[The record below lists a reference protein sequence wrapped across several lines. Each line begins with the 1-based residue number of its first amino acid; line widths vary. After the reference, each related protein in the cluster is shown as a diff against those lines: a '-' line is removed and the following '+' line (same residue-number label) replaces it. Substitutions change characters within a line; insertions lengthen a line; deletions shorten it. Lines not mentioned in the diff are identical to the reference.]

1 MKKNGILTF
10 CFAFIPGAGEMYQ
23 GYMKRG
29 LSLVMICA
37 AAIALGSLFYPL
49 VGFAFAVCCVV
60 WMYSFF
66 DTFNLRGQLLAG
78 TAPEDDYLFH
88 LGHDVSLERL
98 LKTRHKLFGWVLV
111 AVGLYTLYDELIMG
125 FLRELYWNSENNWII
140 RVIYNIMDEVPTVL
154 ICLALIALGAW
165 LVRGPQQKK
174 QDPAGD
180 PFEPFEQLPGQLDE
194 YAAYSEKEDENH
206 DGSAQ

>member
-1 MKKNGILTF
+1 MKKNGFLTF

-29 LSLVMICA
+29 LSLVMVCA
-37 AAIALGSLFYPL
+37 VAILVGSLFGPL
-49 VGFAFAVCCVV
+49 VGFAAAVCCVV

-66 DTFNLRGQLLAG
+66 DTFNLRSQLLAG
-78 TAPEDDYLFH
+78 AAPEDDYLFH
-88 LGHDVSLERL
+88 LGYDVSLERL

-180 PFEPFEQLPGQLDE
+180 PFEPFEQLPGQLD
-194 YAAYSEKEDENH
+194 AFSGYSEKEDENH
-206 DGSAQ
+206 DGDAQ

>member
-1 MKKNGILTF
+1 
-10 CFAFIPGAGEMYQ
+10 
-23 GYMKRG
+23 MKRG
-29 LSLVMICA
+29 LSLVMLCA

-88 LGHDVSLERL
+88 LGYDVSLERL

-111 AVGLYTLYDELIMG
+111 AVGLYTLYDELVMD

-140 RVIYNIMDEVPTVL
+140 RVIYNIMDQVPTVL
-154 ICLALIALGAW
+154 VCLALIALGAW

-174 QDPAGD
+174 QDPADD
-180 PFEPFEQLPGQLDE
+180 PFEPFEQLPGQLDFGG
-194 YAAYSEKEDENH
+194 EDAEEEERH
-206 DGSAQ
+206 DGHEQ

>member
-1 MKKNGILTF
+1 MKKNGFLTF
-10 CFAFIPGAGEMYQ
+10 CFAFIPGAGQMYQ

-29 LSLVMICA
+29 LSLVGICA
-37 AAIALGSLFYPL
+37 AAIGVASLFYPL
-49 VGFAFAVCCVV
+49 VGFAFAVGCVV
-60 WMYSFF
+60 WMVSFF

-88 LGHDVSLERL
+88 LGQDVSFERL

-111 AVGLYTLYDELIMG
+111 AVGLYTLYEELVMD

-140 RVIYNIMDEVPTVL
+140 RVIYNIMDQVPTVL
-154 ICLALIALGAW
+154 VCLALIALGAW

-174 QDPAGD
+174 QDPADD

>member
-1 MKKNGILTF
+1 M
-10 CFAFIPGAGEMYQ
+10 Q
-23 GYMKRG
+23 
-29 LSLVMICA
+29 SA
-37 AAIALGSLFYPL
+37 ASCGCTA
-49 VGFAFAVCCVV
+49 
-60 WMYSFF
+60 FF
-66 DTFNLRGQLLAG
+66 DTFNLRSQLLAG
-78 TAPEDDYLFH
+78 AAPEDDYLFH
-88 LGHDVSLERL
+88 LGYDVSLERL

-174 QDPAGD
+174 QDLAGD
-180 PFEPFEQLPGQLDE
+180 PFEPFEQLPGQLD
-194 YAAYSEKEDENH
+194 AFSGYSEKEDENH
-206 DGSAQ
+206 DGDAQ

>member
-1 MKKNGILTF
+1 MKKNGFLTF
-10 CFAFIPGAGEMYQ
+10 CFAFIPGAGQMYQ

-29 LSLVMICA
+29 LSLVGICA
-37 AAIALGSLFYPL
+37 AAIGMGSLFYPL
-49 VGFAFAVCCVV
+49 VGFAFAVGCIV
-60 WMYSFF
+60 WMVSFF

-78 TAPEDDYLFH
+78 TAPGDGYLFH
-88 LGHDVSLERL
+88 LGQDVSFERL

-111 AVGLYTLYDELIMG
+111 AVGLYTLYEELVMD
-125 FLRELYWNSENNWII
+125 FLRELYWNSNNNWIV
-140 RVIYNIMDEVPTVL
+140 RMIYNVMSEVPTVL
-154 ICLALIALGAW
+154 ICLALIAFGAW

-174 QDPAGD
+174 QPPADD

>member
-1 MKKNGILTF
+1 
-10 CFAFIPGAGEMYQ
+10 
-23 GYMKRG
+23 
-29 LSLVMICA
+29 
-37 AAIALGSLFYPL
+37 
-49 VGFAFAVCCVV
+49 
-60 WMYSFF
+60 MYSFF
-66 DTFNLRGQLLAG
+66 DTFNLRSQLLAG
-78 TAPEDDYLFH
+78 AAPEDDYLFH
-88 LGHDVSLERL
+88 LGYDVSLERL

-174 QDPAGD
+174 QDPADD
-180 PFEPFEQLPGQLDE
+180 PSSPLSSCPASWTRSAATAKRRTKTMTEMHNDKKPPAPPLTPNPQPEPADAPKPPPAGRPKRKSSRSAGW
-194 YAAYSEKEDENH
+194 AASPW
-206 DGSAQ
+206 ACA